1 MKKFYCNPEVLV
13 GLGYQ
18 WVASHTSA
26 PSMALLQRLGYLQN
40 IPVDCQFDR
49 VRSYRIGENKFATM
63 ILKHI

>member
-1 MKKFYCNPEVLV
+1 
-13 GLGYQ
+13 
-18 WVASHTSA
+18 
-26 PSMALLQRLGYLQN
+26 MALLQRLGYLQN